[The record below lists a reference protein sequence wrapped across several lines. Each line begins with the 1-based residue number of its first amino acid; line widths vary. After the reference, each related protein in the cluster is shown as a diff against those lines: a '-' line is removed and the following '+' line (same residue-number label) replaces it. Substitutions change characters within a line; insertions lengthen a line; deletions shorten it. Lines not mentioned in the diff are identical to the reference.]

1 MRKIGGRTLTKVRMR
16 LEEEQAGRLR
26 KAQAL
31 ALSRSTSDLLPG
43 LSGGDEADQAH
54 ASIAE
59 QLEHLELRRMS
70 SAARAIE
77 AALLTLEVGSY
88 GICLSCSEPIPPRRL
103 LAVPT
108 AILCRECQE
117 ATESARTMCRA

>member
-1 MRKIGGRTLTKVRMR
+1 MR